1 MPRTSKSFP
10 SPLSKDL
17 NASRRSEPRLNQ
29 ELPQEV
35 FDHLHARRE
44 AGHPYKYTTKDV
56 RAILRYVND
65 KPEPARP
72 SFFTK
77 ADEEQ
82 LNRTRRSARQ
92 YGERTA
98 TEREQQQ
105 LADRIRRDERKPPLI
120 DRIERP
126 RLVERISA
134 GTNAAPAAPSPI
146 IDFENKSTDR
156 IIAIFIPKIR
166 ATLRRLAIVVKLERF
181 ELLPNDIRLPVR
193 NFVDAL
199 DRFYNVIAAYH
210 TITNRAEWQAL
221 NYGLIEIGK
230 ISFKN
235 LSQRHDEIA
244 LQVSRVVRG
253 GYFEILV
260 GKNNPLVPLGL

>member
-1 MPRTSKSFP
+1 MLRAYTAAQQQIAFILVVPRAPKSLP
-10 SPLSKDL
+10 PRPSKDL

-92 YGERTA
+92 YGE
-98 TEREQQQ
+98 
-105 LADRIRRDERKPPLI
+105 
-120 DRIERP
+120 
-126 RLVERISA
+126 
-134 GTNAAPAAPSPI
+134 
-146 IDFENKSTDR
+146 
-156 IIAIFIPKIR
+156 
-166 ATLRRLAIVVKLERF
+166 
-181 ELLPNDIRLPVR
+181 
-193 NFVDAL
+193 
-199 DRFYNVIAAYH
+199 H
-210 TITNRAEWQAL
+210 TMMW
-221 NYGLIEIGK
+221 
-230 ISFKN
+230 S
-235 LSQRHDEIA
+235 
-244 LQVSRVVRG
+244 
-253 GYFEILV
+253 
-260 GKNNPLVPLGL
+260 

>member
-1 MPRTSKSFP
+1 MLCAPSAAQQQIAFILVVPRAPKR
-10 SPLSKDL
+10 LV
-17 NASRRSEPRLNQ
+17 EPRLQ
-29 ELPQEV
+29 RELPPQV
-35 FDHLHARRE
+35 SDLIHARRE
-44 AGHPYKYTTKDV
+44 AGQPYKYTTKDV

-72 SFFTK
+72 SFFTE
-77 ADEEQ
+77 ADQERFNE
-82 LNRTRRSARQ
+82 TRRTSRL
-92 YGERTA
+92 YGERIA
-98 TEREQQQ
+98 AENKLS
-105 LADRIRRDERKPPLI
+105 LADRIEK
-120 DRIERP
+120 P
-126 RLVERISA
+126 RLAERISA

-146 IDFENKSTDR
+146 IDFKHKSVND
-156 IIAIFIPKIR
+156 IVVIFILKVR
-166 ATLRRLAIVVKLERF
+166 ATLRRLAIVVQLERF
-181 ELLPNDIRLPVR
+181 ELLPNDIRLPVK

-199 DRFYNVIAAYH
+199 DRFYNVIAAYR

-235 LSQRHDEIA
+235 LRQRHDEIA

>member
-1 MPRTSKSFP
+1 MLCAHPATQQQIAFILEVPRASKS
-10 SPLSKDL
+10 L
-17 NASRRSEPRLNQ
+17 PRLNR

-35 FDHLHARRE
+35 FDHIHTRRE
-44 AGHPYKYTTKDV
+44 AGHPYRYTTKDV

-72 SFFTK
+72 SFFTE
-77 ADEEQ
+77 AD
-82 LNRTRRSARQ
+82 LARFNRTRRSARN
-92 YGERTA
+92 YGERIA
-98 TEREQQQ
+98 AERIQNRPS
-105 LADRIRRDERKPPLI
+105 LADRIEKPRLA
-120 DRIERP
+120 DRISE
-126 RLVERISA
+126 

-146 IDFENKSTDR
+146 IDFEHKSVDR

-181 ELLPNDIRLPVR
+181 ELLPNDIRLPVQ

-199 DRFYNVIAAYH
+199 DRFYNVLGSYH
-210 TITNRAEWQAL
+210 SIVNRAEWQAL

-235 LSQRHDEIA
+235 LRQRHDEIT
-244 LQVSRVVRG
+244 LDISRVIRG
-253 GYFEILV
+253 GYFSILEC
-260 GKNNPLVPLGL
+260 KQRPLVPLGL

>member
-1 MPRTSKSFP
+1 MPRASKSFP
-10 SPLSKDL
+10 SSLSKDL
-17 NASRRSEPRLNQ
+17 NASRCPEPHLNQ

-35 FDHLHARRE
+35 FDHLHTHRE

-56 RAILRYVND
+56 RAILRYIND

-72 SFFTK
+72 SFFTE
-77 ADEEQ
+77 ADQARFDE
-82 LNRTRRSARQ
+82 TRRTSRKF
-92 YGERTA
+92 GERIA
-98 TEREQQQ
+98 
-105 LADRIRRDERKPPLI
+105 AERKLSLAE
-120 DRIERP
+120 RIEKP
-126 RLVERISA
+126 RLAERISA

-146 IDFENKSTDR
+146 IDFKHKSVDNF
-156 IIAIFIPKIR
+156 IAIFIPKIR

-181 ELLPNDIRLPVR
+181 ELLPNDIRLPVK

-235 LSQRHDEIA
+235 LRQRHDEIA
-244 LQVSRVVRG
+244 LQVSRVIRG

>member
-1 MPRTSKSFP
+1 MPRAFKSFP

-35 FDHLHARRE
+35 FDHLHACRE

-56 RAILRYVND
+56 RAILHYVND

-82 LNRTRRSARQ
+82 RNWPRRSARQ

-98 TEREQQQ
+98 AEHERQQ
-105 LADRIRRDERKPPLI
+105 LADRIRRDECKPPLI

-126 RLVERISA
+126 RLVEHISA
-134 GTNAAPAAPSPI
+134 GTNAAPATPSPI
-146 IDFENKSTDR
+146 IDFENKSVDR

-166 ATLRRLAIVVKLERF
+166 ATL
-181 ELLPNDIRLPVR
+181 
-193 NFVDAL
+193 
-199 DRFYNVIAAYH
+199 
-210 TITNRAEWQAL
+210 
-221 NYGLIEIGK
+221 
-230 ISFKN
+230 
-235 LSQRHDEIA
+235 
-244 LQVSRVVRG
+244 
-253 GYFEILV
+253 
-260 GKNNPLVPLGL
+260 